1 MLTIA
6 YIRVSTEEQT
16 DHSPEAQRK
25 RCLSHALSQNLG
37 PVTFLND
44 EGVSGKTL
52 DRPAMNELIALVEA
66 NEVQS
71 LVVWRL
77 DRLSRD
83 GGDLHRLIRL
93 FDKHCVTVHS
103 VNEGQVQVGTAAGRM
118 QAGMHGVFAQ
128 YYREHVVENVRL
140 GITEAINKGRWLNRA
155 PTGYDMING
164 ELKPN
169 EMAPLISRV
178 FELRGLGKSYP
189 EIEQATGIKYST
201 ARQICGNRV
210 YLGLTRIR
218 DDWFPGIHQPLVSQT
233 AFDAAQRGNS
243 TGRRIGKDLLSG
255 RVVCGRCERRIAVE
269 YNDKGTAIYR
279 CKHRG
284 KGCDIPGRSAPGL
297 QRAARLAMRVLA
309 DDKELQNAIR
319 HELSR
324 QGTGAQSAQPTRSGT
339 VAKLRQKRQK
349 LLDLYFADNISPS
362 MFAEA
367 EGPLTKQIDAL
378 EREAAEATASRE
390 RRTVLADHFE
400 QVATLLRD
408 LDLDTIWEAANDDEK
423 RTLVTEL
430 VEAIIVYPDRL
441 QVTINGALP
450 LTVDFEEVGLRPAG
464 MRTMVSKGGLEPPR
478 DFSH

>member
-1 MLTIA
+1 M
-6 YIRVSTEEQT
+6 STEEQT

-52 DRPAMNELIALVEA
+52 DRPATHELIALVEA

-83 GGDLHRLIRL
+83 TGNLHRLIRL

-128 YYREHVVENVRL
+128 YYREHVVENVHL
-140 GITEAINKGRWLNRA
+140 GITEAIAKGRWLNRA
-155 PTGYDMING
+155 PSGYDMING

-169 EMAPLISRV
+169 EMPPLIARV
-178 FELRGLGKSYP
+178 FELRSLGQSYP
-189 EIEQATGIKYST
+189 EIERATGIKYST
-201 ARQICGNRV
+201 VRQICGNRV
-210 YLGLTRIR
+210 YLGLTRKL
-218 DDWFPGIHQPLVSQT
+218 DNWFPGIHQPLVTQT
-233 AFDAAQRGNS
+233 AFDAAQRGNA

-255 RVVCGRCERRIAVE
+255 RVRCGQCERRIAVE

-284 KGCDIPGRSAPGL
+284 QGCNIPGRSAPGL
-297 QRAARLAMRVLA
+297 QRAARLAIRVLA
-309 DDKELQNAIR
+309 EDEQLQDAIR
-319 HELSR
+319 HELGR
-324 QGTGAQSAQPTRSGT
+324 QGPGARSAKPTGAGT

-349 LLDLYFADNISPS
+349 LLDLYYADKWRIARVGSGSP
-362 MFAEA
+362 
-367 EGPLTKQIDAL
+367 GT
-378 EREAAEATASRE
+378 
-390 RRTVLADHFE
+390 
-400 QVATLLRD
+400 
-408 LDLDTIWEAANDDEK
+408 W
-423 RTLVTEL
+423 
-430 VEAIIVYPDRL
+430 
-441 QVTINGALP
+441 
-450 LTVDFEEVGLRPAG
+450 
-464 MRTMVSKGGLEPPR
+464 
-478 DFSH
+478 